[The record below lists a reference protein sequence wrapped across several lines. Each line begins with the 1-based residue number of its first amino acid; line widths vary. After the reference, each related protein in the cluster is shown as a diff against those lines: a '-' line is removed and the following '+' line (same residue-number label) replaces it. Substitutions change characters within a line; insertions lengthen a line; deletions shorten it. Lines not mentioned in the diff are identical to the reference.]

1 MNQSRERGFQ
11 LVEVVIVLAIIGLFF
26 TAALPDLMRAT
37 ARERVRS
44 AAMEI
49 TAVMRLARSEAVKRS
64 VRVAVKFERDVDGLY
79 TYCLYADGDGD
90 GVANAD
96 IDTGIDPAIRRP
108 RRLEQFG
115 GRVGFGFPPGSVP
128 PDPGDPRRRLGSLDD
143 PIRFNRSDL
152 ASFDPIGSG
161 TPGSVYITDHR
172 TELAAVRVLGGSG
185 RVQVLSYDRDA
196 DRWRR

>member
-1 MNQSRERGFQ
+1 MNQCREQGFQ
-11 LVEVVIVLAIIGLFF
+11 LVELAIVLAIIGLFF
-26 TAALPDLMRAT
+26 AAALPDLLRAT

-44 AAMEI
+44 AAMEV
-49 TAVMRLARSEAVKRS
+49 TAALRLARSEAVKRS
-64 VRVAVKFERDVDGLY
+64 VRVAVKFERDQDGLL
-79 TYCLYADGDGD
+79 TYGLYADGDGD

-96 IDTGIDPAIRRP
+96 IDAGIDPAIRRP
-108 RRLEQFG
+108 RRLEHLG
-115 GRVGFGFPPGSVP
+115 GRVGFGFPPGSPP
-128 PDPGDPRRRLGSLDD
+128 PDPSDPHRRLGSLDD

-172 TELAAVRVLGGSG
+172 SELAAVRVLGASG
-185 RVQVLSYDRDA
+185 RVQVLSYDREA